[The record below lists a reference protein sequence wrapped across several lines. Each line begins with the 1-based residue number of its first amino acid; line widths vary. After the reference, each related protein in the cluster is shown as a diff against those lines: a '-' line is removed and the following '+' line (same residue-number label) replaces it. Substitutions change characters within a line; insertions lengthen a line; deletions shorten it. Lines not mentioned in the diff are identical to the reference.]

1 MKLNQYVWK
10 NQKKLRMGYTT
21 GSCAAA
27 AAKAAAIMLLSGE
40 TVDHLELLTPKGIKL
55 YLDVE
60 RMEWGTD
67 YVTCA
72 IKKDAGDDPDV
83 TDGIAVYARVEKTA
97 GDGIR
102 LDGGEG
108 IGRVTRKG
116 LEQEVGQ
123 AAINKVPREMI
134 LREVR
139 EQKEHF
145 GYPGGLAI
153 IISIP
158 EGTALAVK
166 TFNPRLGIVGGI
178 SVLGTSGIVEPMS
191 EQALVETIY
200 IEMKMLK
207 EKGSDW
213 CYVVPG
219 NYGQDFLTECLGYDG
234 GKAVRCS
241 NYIGEMIDKG
251 IQLNMQGILLVGHI
265 GKLVKIAAGVMN
277 THSKQADCRLE
288 VMAVH
293 AAMAGAKTEIVQA
306 LMNCITTT
314 EAVDL
319 LQREGILAEV
329 MKRIMEKIAF
339 HLKQRAGND
348 LVIGAVMF
356 SKEHGILGK
365 TENADDILRKI

>member
-10 NQKKLRMGYTT
+10 NQKKLRLGYTT

-27 AAKAAAIMLLSGE
+27 AAKAAATMLLSKE
-40 TVDHLELLTPKGIKL
+40 AVEHLELMTPKGIKL

-60 RMEWGTD
+60 KTERGHE
-67 YVTCA
+67 YVSCA

-83 TDGIAVYARVEKTA
+83 TDGVYVYARVEKTL

-108 IGRVTRKG
+108 IGRVTRMG

-134 LREVR
+134 LREVH
-139 EQKEHF
+139 EQKERF
-145 GYPGGLAI
+145 QYKGGLSV

-158 EGTALAVK
+158 EGTALAGK
-166 TFNPRLGIVGGI
+166 TFNPRLGIEGGI

-200 IEMKMLK
+200 VEMKMLK
-207 EKGSDW
+207 QKGYDW

-219 NYGQDFLTECLGYDG
+219 NYGQDFLTESLGYDG
-234 GKAVRCS
+234 SKAVRCS
-241 NYIGEMIDKG
+241 NYIGEMIDKAV
-251 IQLNMQGILLVGHI
+251 QLNVQGILLVGHI

-277 THSKQADCRLE
+277 THSRQADCRLE

-293 AAMAGAKTEIVQA
+293 AAMAGAKTEVVRE
-306 LMNCITTT
+306 LMDCITTT
-314 EAVDL
+314 GAVDL
-319 LQREGILAEV
+319 LQKESILECV
-329 MKRIMEKIAF
+329 MESIMDKIAF
-339 HLKQRAGND
+339 YLKQRAGND
-348 LVIGAVMF
+348 LAIGAVMF

-365 TENADDILRKI
+365 TKNADDILRKI